1 MHHVE
6 APWRG
11 RSRRPRPLGAEPMPS
26 VGSAS
31 IEPITINDD
40 ADIVK
45 CKVCRGKSG
54 CEMAGVLWFG
64 KQVCTLCFNMNY
76 SMLLL
81 KEGELGEQG
90 LQLNAALVSVL
101 NNRWSRLRVRRSR
114 LRESGLVSGLNN
126 NDDGVEESFAF
137 YNGESV
143 ALYDGE
149 MMPAKS

>member
-11 RSRRPRPLGAEPMPS
+11 RSRRPS

-45 CKVCRGKSG
+45 CEVCRGKSG
-54 CEMAGVLWFG
+54 CEMASLLWFG

-81 KEGELGEQG
+81 KEGELEGQG

-101 NNRWSRLRVRRSR
+101 NNRWDRLRVVVKK
-114 LRESGLVSGLNN
+114 SGPQHSQSL
-126 NDDGVEESFAF
+126 
-137 YNGESV
+137 
-143 ALYDGE
+143 ALDDGE
-149 MMPAKS
+149 MMPARS